1 MSILNGPLL
10 SICIPAYNRPRQLID
25 LLRSIDCDPAEI
37 EVVICEDASPGRLD
51 IGTAMEAFTAGSS
64 YAIRYVENEQ
74 NLGYDG
80 NLRKLVALA
89 EGQFILFMGDDDLFV
104 PQALDKFTVFLR
116 ANLDKKYVL
125 RSYLVRHADG
135 VEMFKYMAKTAAL
148 APGEDTVAWL
158 FKRSV
163 SIAGFTIDRAE
174 AQRHATADLD
184 GTLLYQIYLMA
195 EVCLEWPSVYC
206 DFPVSEV
213 IQSFRDDKPM
223 FGAAQSEKGRYSPG
237 TISADNSINFTKS
250 YFELTDY
257 LDAKHGTSLTTKVR
271 LSLSKYAYP
280 FLSIQRRRGRR
291 AFLDYANRLE
301 KECGLGF
308 SGFFHI
314 YKWALYTLGE
324 PACDRGIRLIKKL
337 VGRTPE
343 L

>member
-1 MSILNGPLL
+1 MTTMNGPLL
-10 SICIPAYNRPRQLID
+10 SICIPAYNRPRQLIE
-25 LLRSIDCDPAEI
+25 LLRSIDCDPAEV
-37 EVVICEDASPGRLD
+37 EVVICEDASPSRLE
-51 IGTAMEAFTAGSS
+51 IRGALEAFKVVSS
-64 YAIRYVENEQ
+64 YTIRYVENEQ

-89 EGQFILFMGDDDLFV
+89 KGHFILFMGDDDLFV
-104 PQALDKFTVFLR
+104 PGALDRFADFLR

-135 VEMFKYMAKTAAL
+135 VELFKYMAETTAFE
-148 APGEDTVAWL
+148 PGEDTVSWL

-174 AQRHATADLD
+174 AQRHASADVD

-213 IQSFRDDKPM
+213 IQSFREDKPM
-223 FGAAQSEKGRYSPG
+223 FGAAQSEKGKYSPG

-250 YFELTDY
+250 YFELTHY
-257 LDAKHGTSLTTKVR
+257 LDAKHGTNLTDKVR

-291 AFLDYANRLE
+291 AFLTYANRLE
-301 KECGLGF
+301 KECGLGV
-308 SGFFHI
+308 SGLFHI
-314 YKWALYTLGE
+314 YKWALYILGE
-324 PACDRGIRLIKKL
+324 PTCDRGIRLIKKI